1 MACEKA
7 EDMLVP
13 VRNRMESPYFA
24 DTGFHPPD
32 CVKGG
37 NDHVAGVDVSW
48 KGGVGVED
56 VLPLRPLCL
65 VVNHLAQP

>member
-1 MACEKA
+1 
-7 EDMLVP
+7 
-13 VRNRMESPYFA
+13 MESPYFVN
-24 DTGFHPPD
+24 TGFHPPD

-37 NDHVAGVDVSW
+37 YDHVASVDVSW

-65 VVNHLAQP
+65 VVDHLAQP